1 MALIRNNN
9 HMNKIIFASQ
19 NKGKMKEVVQ
29 ILNGLDIEIIS
40 LADINEQM
48 EIVEDG
54 DSFEANALIKAK
66 QVYNKFKLPTIADD
80 SGLMVDQLN
89 GAPGIY
95 SARYAGEDGN
105 DKANNKKLIEE
116 LKNYSEPHIAKFVCV
131 AVYYDGEDVHSA
143 IGEFNG
149 RIIDEEHGSY
159 GFGYDPLFVPD
170 GYSITSA
177 EMKLALKNSISHR
190 FNAFNELKK
199 YLINEFPI

>member
-1 MALIRNNN
+1 MR
-9 HMNKIIFASQ
+9 KVIFASQ
-19 NKGKMKEVVQ
+19 NEGKVKEVVQ
-29 ILNGLDIEIIS
+29 IINDLNVEIIS
-40 LADINEQM
+40 LADLNEQI
-48 EIVEDG
+48 EIIEDG

-80 SGLMVDQLN
+80 SGLVVEQLN

-105 DKANNKKLIEE
+105 DKDNNKKLLDE
-116 LKNYSEPHIAKFVCV
+116 LKKYPEPHIAKFVCA
-131 AVYYDGEDVHSA
+131 AVYYDGQELHTA

-177 EMKLALKNSISHR
+177 EMKPELKNSISHR
-190 FNAFNELKK
+190 FNAFNKLKK
-199 YLINEFPI
+199 ILNK

>member
-1 MALIRNNN
+1 M
-9 HMNKIIFASQ
+9 KTIIFASQ
-19 NKGKMKEVVQ
+19 NKGKVKEVVQ
-29 ILNGLDIEIIS
+29 ILNGLDVEIIS
-40 LADINEQM
+40 LADMNEQI
-48 EIVEDG
+48 EIIEDG

-80 SGLMVDQLN
+80 SGLVVEQLS

-105 DKANNKKLIEE
+105 DEANNIKLLDE
-116 LKNYSEPHIAKFVCV
+116 LKNYPEPHIAKFVCA
-131 AVYYDGEDVHSA
+131 AVYYDGEDVHAA

-149 RIIDEEHGSY
+149 RIIDEEKGPH

-177 EMKLALKNSISHR
+177 EMVPSLKNSISHR
-190 FNAFNELKK
+190 FNAFNKLKK
-199 YLINEFPI
+199 ILNK

>member
-1 MALIRNNN
+1 M
-9 HMNKIIFASQ
+9 KTIIFASQ
-19 NKGKMKEVVQ
+19 NKGKVKEVVQ

-40 LADINEQM
+40 LADMNEQI
-48 EIVEDG
+48 EIIEDG

-80 SGLMVDQLN
+80 SGLVVDQLN
-89 GAPGIY
+89 DAPGIY
-95 SARYAGEDGN
+95 SARFAGEDGN
-105 DKANNKKLIEE
+105 DEANNKKLLDE
-116 LKNYSEPHIAKFVCV
+116 LKNYLEPHIAKFVCA
-131 AVYYDGEDVHSA
+131 AVYYDGEEVHTA

-177 EMKLALKNSISHR
+177 EMKPSLKNSISHR
-190 FNAFNELKK
+190 FNAFNKLKNILKK
-199 YLINEFPI
+199 

>member
-1 MALIRNNN
+1 MK
-9 HMNKIIFASQ
+9 KIIFASQ
-19 NKGKMKEVVQ
+19 NKGKVKEVVQ

-40 LADINEQM
+40 LTDMSEQI
-48 EIVEDG
+48 EIIEDG

-80 SGLMVDQLN
+80 SGLVVEQLN

-105 DKANNKKLIEE
+105 DKANNKKLLDE
-116 LKNYSEPHIAKFVCV
+116 LNNHSEPHIAKFVCA
-131 AVYYDGEDVHSA
+131 AVYYDGVEIHTA

-149 RIIDEEHGSY
+149 RIIDEEQGTH

-170 GYSITSA
+170 SYSITSA
-177 EMKLALKNSISHR
+177 EMKPELKNSISHR
-190 FNAFNELKK
+190 FNAFNKLKK
-199 YLINEFPI
+199 ILDK

>member
-1 MALIRNNN
+1 ME
-9 HMNKIIFASQ
+9 KIIFASQ
-19 NKGKMKEVVQ
+19 NKGKVKEVVQ
-29 ILNGLDIEIIS
+29 ILNGLNIEIIS
-40 LADINEQM
+40 LADMNEQI
-48 EIVEDG
+48 EIIEDG

-80 SGLMVDQLN
+80 SGLVVEQLY

-95 SARYAGEDGN
+95 SARYAGEEGN
-105 DKANNKKLIEE
+105 DEANNNKLLDE
-116 LKNYSEPHIAKFVCV
+116 LKNYPEPHIAKFVCA
-131 AVYYDGEDVHSA
+131 AVYYDGEEVHTA

-149 RIIDEEHGSY
+149 RIIDEEHGTH